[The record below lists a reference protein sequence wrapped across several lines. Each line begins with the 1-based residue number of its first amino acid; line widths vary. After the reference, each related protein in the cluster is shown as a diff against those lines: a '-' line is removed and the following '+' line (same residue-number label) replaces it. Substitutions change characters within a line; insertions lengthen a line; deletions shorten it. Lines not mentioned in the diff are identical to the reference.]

1 MGCQWRADP
10 PPGHRCESL
19 PPLLLPS
26 ISHYAMHSPPSD
38 ITLDCH
44 TQCAATNRLGRIP
57 RISADFE
64 VQCVNFGIAP
74 DCDITE
80 LSSSQLSA
88 VQ

>member
-38 ITLDCH
+38 ITLVCH
-44 TQCAATNRLGRIP
+44 TSVSVSAPTGPDASFELFATLRFE
-57 RISADFE
+57 DFE
-64 VQCVNFGIAP
+64 VGTTQSVPGA
-74 DCDITE
+74 CDIT
-80 LSSSQLSA
+80 
-88 VQ
+88 